1 MRVQEVCKKTGLSRK
16 AVHFYIQEGLV
27 RPAKNQNG
35 YYDLSEADVKT
46 LEIIQR
52 LRQLDLPI
60 EVIHEAFRYPISLN
74 FFLHRHVYQRKQ
86 KINEM
91 AAQLEVIRYIL
102 ERIPC
107 NATPDLLLK
116 LPRQHFDPLPPNHLA
131 DSLGVVSDARM
142 IAILLLAPFLDIEV
156 DPYRQFLWDRIS
168 SELKVQFK
176 SSGRRRRSM
185 RCF

>member
-74 FFLHRHVYQRKQ
+74 SSFIATSTSVNRKSMKWRHSWK
-86 KINEM
+86 
-91 AAQLEVIRYIL
+91 
-102 ERIPC
+102 
-107 NATPDLLLK
+107 
-116 LPRQHFDPLPPNHLA
+116 
-131 DSLGVVSDARM
+131 
-142 IAILLLAPFLDIEV
+142 
-156 DPYRQFLWDRIS
+156 
-168 SELKVQFK
+168 
-176 SSGRRRRSM
+176 
-185 RCF
+185 